1 MTLVRNL
8 MAELLARR
16 YTGEALPETEP
27 SMSEQPLPA
36 VADGYN
42 AMDYKNL
49 DVSDNIRDL
58 FRFIGR

>member
-1 MTLVRNL
+1 
-8 MAELLARR
+8 
-16 YTGEALPETEP
+16 
-27 SMSEQPLPA
+27 MSEQPLPA